1 MQKTQN
7 IIEEGDQIELEDVQ
21 FYNEIDKLETSG
33 INVADITKLK
43 QAGKSLN
50 FFNFLSLHNFLK
62 VFAPSRVCSWLPKK
76 NC

>member
-7 IIEEGDQIELEDVQ
+7 IEEEGSADYEDVQ

-43 QAGKSLN
+43 QAGNK
-50 FFNFLSLHNFLK
+50 LS
-62 VFAPSRVCSWLPKK
+62 PP
-76 NC
+76 